1 MVLALR
7 TVIKING
14 INPHVYGQLNFN
26 KGIKI
31 IQGKSLLTSDSGKTR
46 YSHAKKDEP
55 LPYTVY
61 KK

>member
-14 INPHVYGQLNFN
+14 INPDVYGQLNFN

-46 YSHAKKDEP
+46 YSRAKKDEP